1 MSITKDLYAVL
12 GVSSVASLE
21 DIKKAFRLKASE
33 FHPDKNSSELAPVKF
48 REVREAYEVL
58 SDTEARTAYDDNRRR
73 SLLESPLETAQE
85 IWSLYVAEVLKSGAS
100 H

>member
-1 MSITKDLYAVL
+1 ML
-12 GVSSVASLE
+12 GVNSAASL
-21 DIKKAFRLKASE
+21 DAIKKAFRLKASE

-58 SDTEARTAYDDNRRR
+58 SDAALRTAYDENRRR

-85 IWSLYVAEVLKSGAS
+85 IWSAYVSTVLQSGAS
-100 H
+100 R